1 MCTARVSK
9 WLPWELSSVLPS
21 DSCSQRSRGFDGI
34 VKALLKIPR
43 ARAWESVLVGGNRR
57 QSPGSVARQGR
68 DCQWCGFQLL
78 KRKPPAGENSPLLF

>member
-34 VKALLKIPR
+34 LKALDSVTLLKIPR

-57 QSPGSVARQGR
+57 VLLLGKAEIVSGVASS
-68 DCQWCGFQLL
+68 C
-78 KRKPPAGENSPLLF
+78 